1 MLSFP
6 LADNIIDIYLLAL
19 KTINDGLPESQ
30 KIEPSECLVFEDAV
44 LGVEAGRNAGMQV
57 VWCPDGFIKGAFSGK
72 EAEILGAWG
81 REVASLD
88 QVNLAEYGI
97 GVEQ

>member
-1 MLSFP
+1 M
-6 LADNIIDIYLLAL
+6 LAL
-19 KTINDGLPESQ
+19 KTINDGLPDDK

-57 VWCPDGFIKGAFSGK
+57 VWCPDSFIKTVFTGK
-72 EAEILGAWG
+72 EEEILGDWG

-88 QVNLAEYGI
+88 QVNLSEYGI

>member
-1 MLSFP
+1 LPIS
-6 LADNIIDIYLLAL
+6 DSVIDIYLLAL
-19 KTINDGLPESQ
+19 KTINDGLPEGQ

-57 VWCPDGFIKGAFSGK
+57 VWCPDGFIKSAFAGK
-72 EAEILGAWG
+72 EDEILGDWG
-81 REVASLD
+81 REVASLHE
-88 QVNLAEYGI
+88 VRLTEYGI